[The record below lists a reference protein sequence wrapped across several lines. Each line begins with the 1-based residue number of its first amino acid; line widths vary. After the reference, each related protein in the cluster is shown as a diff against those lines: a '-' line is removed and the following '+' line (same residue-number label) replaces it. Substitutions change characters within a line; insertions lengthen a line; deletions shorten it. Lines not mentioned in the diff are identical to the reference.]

1 MSTVAALDLE
11 MVQLDVK
18 TLFLYGDLEK
28 EIYLEQPE
36 GFVVSGHE
44 TEEFKQSDA
53 DPCLFIRKR
62 ENETT
67 KTRLALLNI
76 VQPNQ
81 KLQILQDPNKNG
93 I

>member
-18 TLFLYGDLEK
+18 TLFLYGDLEE

-44 TEEFKQSDA
+44 TEV
-53 DPCLFIRKR
+53 C
-62 ENETT
+62 
-67 KTRLALLNI
+67 RLKKVHLRSEA
-76 VQPNQ
+76 
-81 KLQILQDPNKNG
+81 G
-93 I
+93 ISRLERAIQ